1 MQMPFGSDLDQL
13 ARDLADAFFQFRFS
27 RLPTRAAQPVQFHI
41 GLVGAVAR
49 QQFDIFDRQEQ
60 LGLGGIMQLE
70 AIMRRAGHFQGLQAD
85 KAANAV
91 LDMNHEIA
99 RRETRDLGDE
109 IVEFAA
115 CLARAHQPIAQ
126 NVLFAD
132 DGDIAGLETGFHA
145 EHRQHGFVARRRLH
159 GAPGV
164 DAGDVRELVIPQHAR
179 HAVARAFA
187 PQRDH
192 DFLALGLQGPHVR
205 HHSFEHVDIAV
216 GALGGEVAP
225 LSRAGIDH
233 AGAVV
238 GHGEWRQARQR
249 NLAEPFGPFLFGQ
262 IEPVGRQRLIDCA
275 ACRMLQRL
283 APRLVIIGYLF
294 EALAR
299 GVLALR
305 LDRDRRIAEII
316 EQRIHPLLE

>member
-1 MQMPFGSDLDQL
+1 
-13 ARDLADAFFQFRFS
+13 
-27 RLPTRAAQPVQFHI
+27 
-41 GLVGAVAR
+41 
-49 QQFDIFDRQEQ
+49 
-60 LGLGGIMQLE
+60 MQLE
-70 AIMRRAGHFQGLQAD
+70 AIMRRAGYFQRLQPDEPAD
-85 KAANAV
+85 AV
-91 LDMNHEIA
+91 LDMDHEIA

-109 IVEFAA
+109 IVELAA
-115 CLARAHQPIAQ
+115 RLARAHQAIAQ

-164 DAGDVRELVIPQHAR
+164 DAGDVRELVISQHAR

-216 GALGGEVAP
+216 GALRGEAAP

-233 AGAVV
+233 AGTLV

-249 NLAEPFGPFLFGQ
+249 SLAEPFAPFLFGQ